1 MNPSLLTFVMIDEH
15 LRSLFFL
22 KTSSTLRTS
31 GPPVADQGADT
42 GSTSSDD
49 LLVLDASN
57 HIQCLLVHYLAAGRL
72 LQDGGAAVPA
82 LGSGQLSALARKILL
97 QTLLTLLGSTVVA
110 GAQALIF
117 LCLKGKLGAGLGAG
131 SAIWRSTTRMKKT
144 PLTPKHTAS
153 MAVRSST
160 VARGKTLAPLV
171 WLRQTVASSTGSQH
185 RKRGNS
191 FLLAGGQ
198 QRTVAFSSIQV
209 LLVAPVVAE
218 IVLVAM
224 I

>member
-1 MNPSLLTFVMIDEH
+1 MTSITWASPRCVQELTTI
-15 LRSLFFL
+15 LGPQN
-22 KTSSTLRTS
+22 RT
-31 GPPVADQGADT
+31 QG
-42 GSTSSDD
+42 SCD
-49 LLVLDASN
+49 LLPLHTLDNFYSIWIN
-57 HIQCLLVHYLAAGRL
+57 NFTELVFFE
-72 LQDGGAAVPA
+72 DGGAAVPA
-82 LGSGQLSALARKILL
+82 LGSGQLPALARKILL

-110 GAQALIF
+110 GPQALIF
-117 LCLKGKLGAGLGAG
+117 LCLEGKLGAGLGAG

-185 RKRGNS
+185 GERGNR

>member
-1 MNPSLLTFVMIDEH
+1 MNPSLLTFVMVDEH
-15 LRSLFFL
+15 LCSLFFL

-31 GPPVADQGADT
+31 GPPVADQGADA
-42 GSTSSDD
+42 GSTSSND

-82 LGSGQLSALARKILL
+82 LGGRQLPALARKILL

-110 GAQALIF
+110 GPQTLIF
-117 LCLKGKLGAGLGAG
+117 LCLEGKLCAGLGAG

-185 RKRGNS
+185 RERSNF
-191 FLLAGGQ
+191 FLLATCQ
-198 QRTVAFSSIQV
+198 HRTIVFSSVEI
-209 LLVAPVVAE
+209 LLVSPIITEVVF
-218 IVLVAM
+218 M
-224 I
+224 TTS